1 MSWVVWILISVSALA
16 ISNIFQRILMKDE
29 GSDPVAYTVVFL
41 FVLGVM
47 TGIFA
52 AFKGFVFP
60 PLSDYWF
67 NFLLSSPLYAIG
79 TVIWFKALQ
88 KIGSA
93 EATILSSFGAVA
105 TIGSAMIFLGE
116 QFVLR
121 QAIGVLLILVSIY
134 LLNKIKGK
142 LQFTTHHFL
151 ALLSSVCYGFA
162 ITNDAYIIGSGYDA
176 VSYVPIIS
184 FFPAVILLAVRPTIL
199 SRMKTYM
206 TPSFLKNMFFV
217 TFFYSVQAV
226 TYFVAYESG
235 GNASQIAPISKSSI
249 ILTVLLA
256 VIFLKER
263 KNIWRKILSTLLVTA
278 GVLLI
283 A

>member
-1 MSWVVWILISVSALA
+1 
-16 ISNIFQRILMKDE
+16 MKDE
-29 GSDPVAYTVVFL
+29 GSDPVAFTVVFL

-60 PLSDYWF
+60 PLSEYWF

-79 TVIWFKALQ
+79 TVVWFKALQ
-88 KIGSA
+88 KLGSA
-93 EATILSSFGAVA
+93 EATILSSFGAIA

-116 QFVLR
+116 QFSLR
-121 QAIGVLLILVSIY
+121 QGIGVLLILISIY

-142 LQFTTHHFL
+142 LRFTLHHFW
-151 ALLSSVCYGFA
+151 ALFSSVCYGFA

-184 FFPAVILLAVRPTIL
+184 FFPALILLVVRPAVL
-199 SRMKTYM
+199 GRMKTYM
-206 TPSFLKNMFFV
+206 TATFLKNMFLV

-256 VIFLKER
+256 VFFLKER
-263 KNIWRKILSTLLVTA
+263 ENLIQKILSAVLVTA